1 MSNVKK
7 SLLVVE
13 DDPNIRESIKDIAS
27 LDGFEVLQAGNGKEA
42 LELIEQIEVLPG
54 LILLDL
60 MMPVMDG
67 YRFLS
72 EFAKS
77 PKFGIPVVVVS
88 AAKKEN
94 LNNVI
99 EFIEKPA
106 NARQIL
112 NIIKKYCGES
122 P

>member
-1 MSNVKK
+1 MSDQKK

-13 DDPNIRESIKDIAS
+13 DDPDIRETIKDIAS
-27 LDGFEVLQAGNGKEA
+27 LDGFQVLQASHGKEA
-42 LELIEQIEVLPG
+42 LEIIEQAEVLPG

-67 YRFLS
+67 YRFLI
-72 EFAKS
+72 EYEKS
-77 PKFGIPVVVVS
+77 AKFGIPVVVVS

-94 LNNVI
+94 LSHVI

-106 NARQIL
+106 NARQLL

-122 P
+122 